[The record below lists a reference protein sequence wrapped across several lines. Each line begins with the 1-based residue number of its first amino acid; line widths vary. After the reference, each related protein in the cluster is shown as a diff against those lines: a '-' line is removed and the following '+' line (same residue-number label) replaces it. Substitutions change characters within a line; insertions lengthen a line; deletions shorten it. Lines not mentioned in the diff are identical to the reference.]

1 MNDPYTSS
9 INENDNTHK
18 HTHSFFI
25 DSDLSNL
32 YSSSHKLTH
41 RNPII
46 VDEKDNDQIQRHT
59 SNEYSTL
66 SEPSFSSQP
75 QPSIFSFGTLQSL
88 IHMYFPISYW
98 SKSDWCLTTR
108 NHQLVIQ
115 MKNSW
120 KQLLLFS
127 HYITDSLRVAIIIH
141 SWSHSLFLVI
151 YFYSMKYSIIPTLQ
165 IRSIQFK
172 MNSSSSFWPNSF

>member
-9 INENDNTHK
+9 INENNNIHK

-25 DSDLSNL
+25 DSDLSSL

-66 SEPSFSSQP
+66 SEPSFSSQS

-88 IHMYFPISYW
+88 IHMYFPISY
-98 SKSDWCLTTR
+98 
-108 NHQLVIQ
+108 
-115 MKNSW
+115 
-120 KQLLLFS
+120 
-127 HYITDSLRVAIIIH
+127 
-141 SWSHSLFLVI
+141 
-151 YFYSMKYSIIPTLQ
+151 
-165 IRSIQFK
+165 
-172 MNSSSSFWPNSF
+172 